1 MRFPSG
7 LTSLRQRGIGFD
19 GWRQLLL
26 IWSLGKKVVDPGEK
40 IAMSTI
46 AKQIL
51 EKALVLSAA
60 ERAALVESLLASLEQ
75 PDARIDELWAK
86 EAEDRLAAFEAG
98 RMQAYQAD
106 QVFQEFE
113 DL

>member
-1 MRFPSG
+1 MWSIQVRSQPCQQSPSRFSRKPS
-7 LTSLRQRGIGFD
+7 SFRRP
-19 GWRQLLL
+19 
-26 IWSLGKKVVDPGEK
+26 S
-40 IAMSTI
+40 
-46 AKQIL
+46 
-51 EKALVLSAA
+51 
-60 ERAALVESLLASLEQ
+60 AALVESLLASLDQ

-98 RMQAYQAD
+98 RMKAYPAD